1 MPLQNTLHVFHWNII
16 TGTLVRYSS
25 EKYHPNHILPC
36 TFTGYLMLKR
46 KSKHQSRA
54 QSIRHTSSI
63 SSKFRSFKIHIS
75 FPELH
80 TPKRISWKQNST
92 VLILTLPYSTC
103 LLTVR
108 NKHTISKQALQDTTR
123 SSNTPIVFPP
133 PTVAQTPTP
142 TWQSPSLWYV
152 CGDTANR
159 TK

>member
-1 MPLQNTLHVFHWNII
+1 M
-16 TGTLVRYSS
+16 
-25 EKYHPNHILPC
+25 
-36 TFTGYLMLKR
+36 
-46 KSKHQSRA
+46 
-54 QSIRHTSSI
+54 
-63 SSKFRSFKIHIS
+63 
-75 FPELH
+75 
-80 TPKRISWKQNST
+80 
-92 VLILTLPYSTC
+92 LTLPYRTC